1 MIFNPNERNAE
12 IIFKADIVWNYK
24 NIFII
29 IPKNKKYK
37 LELFYTKNNTIYFSI
52 LSEEKIEIAF
62 HKNIF
67 LLKEG
72 NLNLFGVDT
81 TNKMITIIDSNMNNS
96 WNIIKS
102 SDFKQVK

>member
-24 NIFII
+24 NIFITI
-29 IPKNKKYK
+29 LKNKKYK

-52 LSEEKIEIAF
+52 LSEEKIEISF

-67 LLKEG
+67 LLKED
-72 NLNLFGVDT
+72 NLNLFCVDT